1 MRRGAICASASACK
15 ASFGQKNAR
24 RIQCGTAIEKV
35 QLKNAESAG
44 KRTVTRKMSNDYQKI
59 SEPFIEKTGRM
70 CYFI

>member
-1 MRRGAICASASACK
+1 MRRGVICASASACK
-15 ASFGQKNAR
+15 ASFERKKTRHILQ
-24 RIQCGTAIEKV
+24 TAIEKV

-59 SEPFIEKTGRM
+59 NEPFIEKTGRM